1 MIREPK
7 VRFCILFG
15 MAVFVVGI
23 FVWGICNI
31 QQTTHAQTKQTAK
44 PDVKDDEKKDS
55 AAKKETTAA
64 NIDIDALA
72 QDLLNNVKYETTLSK
87 IDDSVAQGMVACQQD
102 SVMQLYM
109 GDGTSS
115 DELLVVTASGDEMAE
130 KDQAAVEQHLKEMK
144 QSFQDYIPE
153 QAAKIEQAVIVRC
166 GKYVVACVTSDADNA
181 KEKIVK
187 AFQ

>member
-1 MIREPK
+1 MIRESK
-7 VRFCILFG
+7 VRFCILLG
-15 MAVFVVGI
+15 MAVIVAGI
-23 FVWGICNI
+23 FVWGVCNI
-31 QQTTHAQTKQTAK
+31 QQTTQAQTKQVAK
-44 PDVKDDEKKDS
+44 QNIKDDDKKDS
-55 AAKKETTAA
+55 VAKKETTAA
-64 NIDIDALA
+64 NVDIEALT
-72 QDLLNNVKYETTLSK
+72 QDLLKNVKYETTLSK
-87 IDDSVAQGMVACQQD
+87 IEDSVAQGMVACQQD

-115 DELLVVTASGDEMAE
+115 DELLIVTASGDEAAE
-130 KDQAAVEQHLKEMK
+130 KNQAAVEQHLIEMK

-153 QAAKIEQAVIVRC
+153 QATKIEQAVIVRC